1 MGGVGGSTGKGEVM
15 EYGQKD
21 ICQKVLIF
29 NLTSDPREQ
38 QANSFISSVDKVL
51 DNE

>member
-1 MGGVGGSTGKGEVM
+1 MGGVGGGTGKGEVM

-21 ICQKVLIF
+21 ICQKGLIF